1 MKSIQESIQV
11 YSILSESK
19 SKQEKLILYL
29 FSMLTGT
36 HFNYYQVCKRKLWL
50 FANGINMEHTS
61 DLVFEGKL
69 IHEDSYPQ
77 RSEKYEEIE
86 MDGIKVDFY
95 DPKRKVIHEIK
106 KSNKVESAHEWQLK
120 YYIYVF
126 ERNGIEGVTGILEYP
141 ALRKTK
147 EVALD
152 DIDKAKILE
161 MEADMQRVISDEN
174 CPPLQKKGICRNCSY
189 FDFCYSGEYDD

>member
-1 MKSIQESIQV
+1 M
-11 YSILSESK
+11 LS
-19 SKQEKLILYL
+19 
-29 FSMLTGT
+29 GT
-36 HFNYYQVCKRKLWL
+36 HFNYYLVCKRKLWL

-77 RSEKYEEIE
+77 RSGKYEEIE

-106 KSNKVESAHEWQLK
+106 KSNKVEVAHEWQLK

-126 ERNGIEGVTGILEYP
+126 ERNGIENVTGVLEYP
-141 ALRKTK
+141 TLRKTQELILSDVDREHIK
-147 EVALD
+147 KMEK
-152 DIDKAKILE
+152 DKH
-161 MEADMQRVISDEN
+161 Q
-174 CPPLQKKGICRNCSY
+174 
-189 FDFCYSGEYDD
+189 